1 MDDGVIEGFSFGF
14 LDGIIIK
21 VWQNSEEMI
30 MQTIIEKAVG
40 LDEDSE
46 WLRTASKIL
55 RAGGLVAFPTET
67 VYGLGGGALN
77 PLASEK
83 IYAAKGRPSDNPLIV
98 HIADMD
104 ALYGIVRDVPE
115 KARLLAEA
123 FWPGPLTMIFEK
135 NDKVPLQTTG
145 GLESVAVRMPSHE
158 VARALIRCSTGYI
171 AAPSAN
177 TSGRPSP
184 TKADHVVDD
193 LNGRIEM
200 IIDGGKV
207 GIGLESTIVDFTE
220 DIPTILRPGYIT
232 QEMLASVIGE
242 VRMDRGLIEESS
254 GIHPKAPGMKYKHYA
269 PKADML
275 IVMGDS
281 GKVVDKINSLASDMI
296 EEGKNIG
303 IIATEETKEQY
314 NKLCDVKTIGTR
326 SSEESIANGLY
337 RVLRDFDK
345 CNVDYIYS
353 ECFMDDE
360 LGQAIMN
367 RLLKAAGHNVMKID

>member
-1 MDDGVIEGFSFGF
+1 MDTIVRKMSEDNIDIDLIEEASR
-14 LDGIIIK
+14 
-21 VWQNSEEMI
+21 V
-30 MQTIIEKAVG
+30 
-40 LDEDSE
+40 
-46 WLRTASKIL
+46 LRN
-55 RAGGLVAFPTET
+55 GGLVAIPTET
-67 VYGLGGGALN
+67 VYGLAGDALSAQ
-77 PLASEK
+77 ASGK
-83 IYAAKGRPSDNPLIV
+83 IYNAKGRPSDNPLIV
-98 HIADMD
+98 HISKIDD
-104 ALYGIVRDVPE
+104 LYVVAENVPK
-115 KARLLAEA
+115 KAIELANK
-123 FWPGPLTMIFEK
+123 FWPGPLTMILNK
-135 NDKVPLQTTG
+135 SDKVPVETTG
-145 GLESVAVRMPSHE
+145 GLNTVAIRMPNNKI
-158 VARALIRCSTGYI
+158 ALELIGQSGVYL

-184 TKADHVVDD
+184 TTAEHVIED
-193 LNGRIEM
+193 LSGKIDM

-207 GIGLESTIVDFTE
+207 GIGIESTIIDLTE

-232 QEMLASVIGE
+232 KSMLEEVIGE
-242 VRMDRGLIEESS
+242 VTIDKAILSENKDKKLV
-254 GIHPKAPGMKYKHYA
+254 PKAPGMKYKHYA